1 MSTTKHLTV
10 SNSINASLNFNLI
23 SIINKKIAQE
33 KENAIGISV
42 ILIMIGT
49 MIASFSAALA
59 VHGEVNILPLAFTCI
74 SAMGANAIAISQR
87 AFKTVAWA
95 FIINIL
101 GNILLIIY
109 QLIL

>member
-1 MSTTKHLTV
+1 MSTIKHITV
-10 SNSINASLNFNLI
+10 SQPSNKVANFNLI
-23 SIINKKIAQE
+23 TAINNRIDKE

-42 ILIMIGT
+42 ILIMAGT

-59 VHGEVNILPLAFTCI
+59 VHGEINILPLIFTCI

-87 AFKTVAWA
+87 PFRIVAWA
-95 FIINIL
+95 FIVNIL

-109 QLIL
+109 QLML